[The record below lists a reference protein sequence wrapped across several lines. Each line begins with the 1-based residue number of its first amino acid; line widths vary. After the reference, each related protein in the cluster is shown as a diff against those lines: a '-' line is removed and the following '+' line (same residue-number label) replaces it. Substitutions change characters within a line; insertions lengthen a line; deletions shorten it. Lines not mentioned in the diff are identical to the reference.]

1 MKDNTI
7 QFTEMFHRL
16 VNKVVDKEM
25 VPRVLDSGVLL
36 YRMEIHVIVAIAEN
50 PDMNLTGLA
59 EVLGVTKGAVSQKV
73 KILEKKEYIKIFKNS
88 NNNKEILFQLTE
100 KGNRVFL
107 GHQLFH
113 LKLNERIL
121 NEIGAI
127 EDSDWEKISK
137 IFKVIENHLETL

>member
-25 VPRVLDSGVLL
+25 VPRVLDSGALL

-50 PDMNLTGLA
+50 PDINLTGLS

-88 NNNKEILFQLTE
+88 HNNKEILFELTE

-113 LKLNERIL
+113 QKLNERIL